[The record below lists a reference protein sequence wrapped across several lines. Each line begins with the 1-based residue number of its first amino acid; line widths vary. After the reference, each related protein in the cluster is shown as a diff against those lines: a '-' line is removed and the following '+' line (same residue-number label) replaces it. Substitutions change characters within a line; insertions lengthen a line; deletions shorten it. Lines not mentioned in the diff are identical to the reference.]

1 MSEVSKHW
9 LNIIDKKLCLVSF
22 MAMTLGK
29 SVNLTSQLKKHN
41 ENRVKID
48 YFNKIF
54 WKFMKKL
61 NGSKIDYLLEIQISG
76 KLDKLSVNLKNGQ

>member
-1 MSEVSKHW
+1 MT
-9 LNIIDKKLCLVSF
+9 F
-22 MAMTLGK
+22 MAITLGE